1 MNDSKTQ
8 KQIDLPLFEP
18 GTLTGTLAG
27 TKPKGGRGE

>member
-8 KQIDLPLFEP
+8 KQVDLPLFEL
-18 GTLTGTLAG
+18 GALTG

>member
-18 GTLTGTLAG
+18 GTLTGT
-27 TKPKGGRGE
+27 KPKGGRGE

>member
-8 KQIDLPLFEP
+8 KQIELPLFAP
-18 GTLTGTLAG
+18 GTLTG